1 MTADPIWIGR
11 FRVSGAAAAAVY
23 GVTAFYTVRVL
34 FSESTGAGSRDSFSV
49 IGRGEW
55 PLRYFCAFV
64 LYGEITIFRLDR
76 LRLGKT
82 QINLVLHSACT
93 IFVDMMEF
101 LETYHLVGIVVGA
114 ATFLIIGVFHPF
126 VIKGEYYF
134 GVRCW
139 WAFAVS
145 GVAALAA
152 SLWVENLILSILLAV
167 WGASSL
173 WGIGEL
179 FEQRERVAKGWFPKR
194 EKKNRRG
201 GR

>member
-1 MTADPIWIGR
+1 
-11 FRVSGAAAAAVY
+11 
-23 GVTAFYTVRVL
+23 
-34 FSESTGAGSRDSFSV
+34 
-49 IGRGEW
+49 
-55 PLRYFCAFV
+55 
-64 LYGEITIFRLDR
+64 
-76 LRLGKT
+76 
-82 QINLVLHSACT
+82 
-93 IFVDMMEF
+93 MEF

-114 ATFLIIGVFHPF
+114 ATFLIIGVFHP
-126 VIKGEYYF
+126 
-134 GVRCW
+134 
-139 WAFAVS
+139 